1 MTTDE
6 VLIVDFLKQA
16 PDSLFTRKEVSRK
29 AKSREDFEENPN
41 WAAGPLASL
50 VQQGIAEQTEGGHYK
65 LKVDK
70 NFVW

>member
-1 MTTDE
+1 
-6 VLIVDFLKQA
+6 
-16 PDSLFTRKEVSRK
+16 
-29 AKSREDFEENPN
+29 
-41 WAAGPLASL
+41 L